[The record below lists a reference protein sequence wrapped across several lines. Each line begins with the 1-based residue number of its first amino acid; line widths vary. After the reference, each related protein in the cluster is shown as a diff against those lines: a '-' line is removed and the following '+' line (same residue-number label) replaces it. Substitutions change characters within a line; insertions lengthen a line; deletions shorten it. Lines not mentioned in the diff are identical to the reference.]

1 MKKKEIAE
9 VVEESFETLEKL
21 RHKILEEFDA
31 DDIHD
36 FRVEVKKLRAFLRLV
51 NIKKD
56 DDEPTIPKLL
66 KTFYGYIGIVR
77 NIHLLRHH
85 LFKYVTDHSVGK
97 PAAFLKLMRNDEDF
111 WKKEAGELMADNN
124 FTDVKEKILGALP
137 GKLDKSLIKKF
148 IESKL
153 ADLEKLLEDLG
164 GDNQMHSIR
173 KILKDI
179 LYTWRFIKRYADLPE
194 VISGED
200 KLKSLTSALGDFMDR
215 SFQIEFL
222 QPSYLDK
229 IKTKKEKSLLLNLEK
244 QWHSEKDKLKE
255 EFTPILNSLKEQIQD
270 MEIPVS

>member
-1 MKKKEIAE
+1 MKKKEIVD
-9 VVEESFETLEKL
+9 VVEDRFKTLEKL

-51 NIKKD
+51 NIKKKE
-56 DDEPTIPKLL
+56 DEPTIPKLL

-85 LFKYVTDHSVGK
+85 LFKHIADHSGEK
-97 PAAFLKLMRNDEDF
+97 PGAFLKLMRSDEDF
-111 WKKEAGELMADNN
+111 WKKEAIELMTDNN
-124 FTDVKEKILGALP
+124 FTDVKEKILKALP
-137 GKLDKSLIKKF
+137 GKLEKPRIEKF
-148 IESKL
+148 IENKL
-153 ADLEKLLEDLG
+153 ADLKKLLEDIRD
-164 GDNQMHSIR
+164 DNQMHSIR

-229 IKTKKEKSLLLNLEK
+229 IKSKKEKSLLLNLEK
-244 QWHSEKDKLKE
+244 QWHNEKDKLKE
-255 EFTPILNSLKEQIQD
+255 EFTPILNSLKEQIHS
-270 MEIPVS
+270 MEMPES